1 MVCHGHLYLHPAIWN
16 LDMMAGSQAAT
27 IDPYDKSYTLKMIE
41 RWMNLAGGVPKVRTD
56 NPWTCF

>member
-41 RWMNLAGGVPKVRTD
+41 R
-56 NPWTCF
+56 